1 MVSIC
6 MNKSSDRFWFKVFL
20 SGKGGCHTY
29 TQKKDNQCIEKDRS
43 VSNLG
48 KKQIFECVI
57 FETLLYTFTHEI
69 YPTFPRITKL
79 GEFPRYV
86 KSLRQGIA
94 LSNCYLSSNLLC
106 IPKLITDYMSLHSII
121 KSSETT
127 TNNLNCDFK
136 GRSKM
141 GFPVKNYFRNPD
153 LSKKM

>member
-1 MVSIC
+1 MHEHIFRS
-6 MNKSSDRFWFKVFL
+6 FL
-20 SGKGGCHTY
+20 VQS
-29 TQKKDNQCIEKDRS
+29 
-43 VSNLG
+43 
-48 KKQIFECVI
+48 IFEWKRQMSHVYTKKGQSVHRKGSVCLKSRYEVK
-57 FETLLYTFTHEI
+57 FWMRYFWNTALYLHAWNI
-69 YPTFPRITKL
+69 SYLPRITKL

-106 IPKLITDYMSLHSII
+106 IPKLITDDMSLHSIV

-153 LSKKM
+153 LSKKI